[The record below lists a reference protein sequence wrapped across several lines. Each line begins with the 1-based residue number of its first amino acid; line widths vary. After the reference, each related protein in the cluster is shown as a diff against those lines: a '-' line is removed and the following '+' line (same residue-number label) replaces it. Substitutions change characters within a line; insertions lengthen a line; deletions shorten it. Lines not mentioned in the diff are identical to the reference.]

1 MVKYVEKSRIIGQ
14 VLRPLMCPQLEIL
27 AESVF

>member
-1 MVKYVEKSRIIGQ
+1 MVKYVERSIIGQ